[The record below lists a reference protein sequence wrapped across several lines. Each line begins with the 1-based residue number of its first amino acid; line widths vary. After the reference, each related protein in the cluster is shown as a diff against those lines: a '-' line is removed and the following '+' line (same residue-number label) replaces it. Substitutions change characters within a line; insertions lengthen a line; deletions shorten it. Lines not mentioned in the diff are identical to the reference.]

1 MGFSLGIDIGGSK
14 LRIGTISSSG
24 DVICSNVVDISKIKK
39 AEELVEIIVE
49 NSNKLLL
56 HCQVHI
62 STCGIAIP
70 GLTDADSG
78 EWVFSPFSGIKNFP
92 IASIIEKQL
101 KLKTF
106 IENDVNVSAIAE
118 KIAGNCRDVENFFWM
133 TVSNGIGG
141 AFFIN
146 DQLYKGAFKHAG
158 EIGHL
163 TVVKDG
169 VSCGCGG
176 RGCLEKYASGASIER
191 IYQEMNNE
199 YFTAKE
205 IARKATLGDP
215 YSYEL
220 YQQTGRYLGKALSY
234 VANLLNVQKI
244 VLGGGVSMDFDLFS
258 EPLLQQFKEDV
269 FMEANKNIV
278 IEKTILSNQAT
289 LIGAGLI
296 ALK

>member
-1 MGFSLGIDIGGSK
+1 MEFSLGIDIGGSK
-14 LRIGTISSSG
+14 LRVGTISSRG
-24 DVICSNVVDISKIKK
+24 DVICSNVVDISKVKK
-39 AEELVEIIVE
+39 AEKLVEIITE

-56 HCQVHI
+56 HCQLNI

-70 GLTDADSG
+70 GLTDSDSG

-101 KLKTF
+101 KLKTS

-118 KIAGNCRDVENFFWM
+118 KLVGNCQDVKNFFWM

-141 AFFIN
+141 AFFMN
-146 DQLYKGAFKHAG
+146 DQLYKGAFEHAG

-169 VSCGCGG
+169 ESCGCGG

-191 IYQEMNNE
+191 IYQQETNE
-199 YFTAKE
+199 YLSAKE
-205 IARKATLGDP
+205 IARKATMGDEFC
-215 YSYEL
+215 YEL

-234 VANLLNVQKI
+234 VANLLNIQKI
-244 VLGGGVSMDFDLFS
+244 VLGGGVSLDYDLFS
-258 EPLLQQFKEDV
+258 DSLLEQFREDV
-269 FMEANKNIV
+269 FMKANKDII
-278 IEKTILSNQAT
+278 IEKTMLSNQAA

-296 ALK
+296 AMK